1 MHINLQRFHMSW
13 TEWTR
18 WRWVLVLYNR
28 LETVKVIVIY
38 HWGRGFACFQYL
50 KFLHR
55 NVTFDIFN
63 DWLSCS
69 IVLWQATIALSN
81 GNLLSIFLHPIALL
95 RVGRQILIK
104 TLSVFGHSLSQQRSS
119 GVYIQNNYLTNIRVL
134 RICLIYK

>member
-38 HWGRGFACFQYL
+38 HWRRGFACFQYL

-104 TLSVFGHSLSQQRSS
+104 TLSVFWHSLSQQRSS
-119 GVYIQNNYLTNIRVL
+119 EF
-134 RICLIYK
+134 IYKITIQRIYEFWEFA